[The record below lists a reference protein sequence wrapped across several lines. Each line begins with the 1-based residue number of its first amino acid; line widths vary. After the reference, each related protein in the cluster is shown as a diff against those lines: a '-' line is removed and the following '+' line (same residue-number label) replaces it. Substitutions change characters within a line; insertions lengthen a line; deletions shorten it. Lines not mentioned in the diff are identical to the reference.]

1 VPGTLANPG
10 KQVRYFSHFPP
21 IHRCCILSP
30 RAQSVRLSP
39 TRCAIAGLLLMA
51 AASQAPAQSGYTVI
65 PVTDGGTIAG
75 TVKWSGPEPT
85 GLDVPVNKD
94 SEVCDPESHKKIDLE
109 RMVIGP
115 DGGVANTIVYLR
127 NISRGKAMNLP
138 APRRSLD
145 QKHCRYEP
153 HILLVPQN
161 SQLAIKSSDAVLHT
175 VHMDGAASFNLPF
188 PFTDRVIT
196 RTMDTPGLV
205 NLRCNGGHVWMNA
218 EMMVVPHPY
227 YAVTDRDGNFELT
240 DVPPGDYEVVAW
252 HEGWQVLGRENAL
265 DVFSQKTIQR
275 AIFSEPRTWV
285 QTVTAHAGET
295 ARMTFVISQK

>member
-1 VPGTLANPG
+1 
-10 KQVRYFSHFPP
+10 
-21 IHRCCILSP
+21 
-30 RAQSVRLSP
+30 
-39 TRCAIAGLLLMA
+39 MA
-51 AASQAPAQSGYTVI
+51 ATSQAPAQSGYTVI

-115 DGGVANTIVYLR
+115 DGGVANTIVYLK
-127 NISRGKAMNLP
+127 NISRGKAMTLP

-153 HILLVPQN
+153 HILLVSQN

-285 QTVTAHAGET
+285 QTVIAHAGET
-295 ARMTFVISQK
+295 ARVTFVISQK

>member
-1 VPGTLANPG
+1 MS
-10 KQVRYFSHFPP
+10 Q
-21 IHRCCILSP
+21 
-30 RAQSVRLSP
+30 
-39 TRCAIAGLLLMA
+39 TRCVMLAMLLTA
-51 AASQAPAQSGYTVI
+51 AASKAPAQSGYTVI

-115 DGGVANTIVYLR
+115 DGGVANTIVYLK
-127 NISRGKAMNLP
+127 NISRGKAMTLP
-138 APRRSLD
+138 APRRSQD

-153 HILLVPQN
+153 HILLVSQN

-175 VHMDGAASFNLPF
+175 VHMDGAASFNMPF

-196 RTMDTPGLV
+196 RNMDTPGLV

-227 YAVTDRDGNFELT
+227 YAVTDQDGRFEFT
-240 DVPPGDYEVVAW
+240 DVPPGTYQIVAW
-252 HEGWQVLGRENAL
+252 HEGWGLAGKQQAYDVLTEHAVQRP
-265 DVFSQKTIQR
+265 VFT
-275 AIFSEPRTWV
+275 EPRTW
-285 QTVTAHAGET
+285 EK
-295 ARMTFVISQK
+295 S